1 MKRWFWMAGV
11 SALLAAGVAWAQ
23 QPATMRIKAPELR
36 DVGEWIN
43 SKPLTLAG
51 LQGKVVVLNFW
62 TFG

>member
-1 MKRWFWMAGV
+1 MNRWFWGIGLTT
-11 SALLAAGVAWAQ
+11 LLVAGVALAQ

-36 DVGEWIN
+36 EVSDWIN
-43 SKPLTLAG
+43 TKPLTLAE